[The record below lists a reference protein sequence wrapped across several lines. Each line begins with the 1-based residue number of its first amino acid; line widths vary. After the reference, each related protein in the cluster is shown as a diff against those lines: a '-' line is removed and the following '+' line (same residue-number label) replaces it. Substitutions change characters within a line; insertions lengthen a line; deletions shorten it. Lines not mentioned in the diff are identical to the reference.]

1 MLGLTHPG
9 QVEQE
14 PAGTNPRM
22 WGLTQ
27 LPSYSCSG
35 STGSSWGPSSLCK
48 VHFSWELHLQ
58 ALVGWNQ
65 LWRCLQMPVLGPHL
79 LPAGCLEQHPHQGG
93 FVLWCSSSL
102 EGRWEFGSCL
112 QSLQTGNVLRE
123 AMPRDPEVSLVTG
136 TTCSRQHRTRRP

>member
-9 QVEQE
+9 QVEHK

-27 LPSYSCSG
+27 LPSYSC
-35 STGSSWGPSSLCK
+35 TGSSWGPSSLCK
-48 VHFSWELHLQ
+48 IHCSWEFHLQ
-58 ALVGWNQ
+58 ALVGWSSSGGIC
-65 LWRCLQMPVLGPHL
+65 RCLRWVLSCSCTICREQQPH
-79 LPAGCLEQHPHQGG
+79 HGG
-93 FVLWCSSSL
+93 FVLWCNSSL